1 MAKKRA
7 YSYTRVS
14 TSMQIDGY
22 SLTAQKAR
30 IDNYA
35 KSLDIDIIREFSD
48 EGKSGKS
55 IEGREEFKRMLDCI
69 RAGEDIDYIIVYKL
83 SRFGRNTRDILDTF
97 EFIQDYDVDL
107 ICVEDGI
114 DSSRGIGKVIIT
126 ILGALSELER
136 ENISVQTMEG
146 RKEKARQGKWNG
158 GQAPY
163 GYEIVDGKLE
173 IVEDEAK
180 IVRMIYDLFIND
192 NGMKKVADH
201 LNDRGY
207 RRKPYKNNSLELFTS
222 DFVKRV
228 LDNEVYMGKISYGK
242 RQRQKKKGTRN
253 QYETVKNDDYIV
265 SEGIHKAIVSEDVW
279 QKAHKKRKETGVASI
294 KKHSLN
300 HEHKLSGILKC
311 PVCGDS
317 MYGNVNRKRKK
328 VGTEEKYYDNF
339 YYCCKHRK
347 LAAGKKCNFRKQ
359 PSQKKIDYEVYSALM
374 SADMGD
380 VIIEELKAKML
391 EESNKEKMK
400 KDLEGLKKTDRT
412 LEVQINN
419 INARID
425 GLDVDDAAYK
435 LKYANLVKVQDKKF
449 KDQARVKKAIE
460 ELEKKI
466 KNEIIMSNS
475 LVYEHKALH
484 EYLQK
489 WWKMSQLE
497 QKKFF
502 RKYIERVEI
511 FEDYDRNKRGVKKI
525 IFKFPLRFTTND
537 PLQGDLVPHKNAKL
551 IEKDGKMIPDR
562 WEYVNDYV
570 MADGLEWDKEG
581 HVETVVLMSRK

>member
-1 MAKKRA
+1 MEKKRA

-14 TSMQIDGY
+14 TSMQIDGF
-22 SLTAQKAR
+22 SLAAQKAR

-35 KSLDIDIIREFSD
+35 KSQDIDIIREFSD

-55 IEGREEFKRMLDCI
+55 IEGREDFKSMLDYI
-69 RAGEDIDYIIVYKL
+69 KAGEHVDYIIVYKL
-83 SRFGRNTRDILDTF
+83 SRFGRNIRDILDTF
-97 EFIQDYDVDL
+97 EFIREHKVNL

-114 DSSRGIGKVIIT
+114 DSSKSMGKVIIT

-136 ENISVQTMEG
+136 ENIAVQTMEG

-163 GYEIVDGKLE
+163 GYKIVDGKLVV
-173 IVEDEAK
+173 VEDEAE
-180 IVRMIYDLFIND
+180 IIRMIYNLFIND
-192 NGMKKVADH
+192 NGMKKVADY

-207 RRKPYKNNSLELFTS
+207 RRKPYKNNSLKLFTS

-253 QYETVKNDDYIV
+253 QYVTVKSDDYIV

-279 QKAHKKRKETGVASI
+279 QKAHKKRKATGVANI
-294 KKHSLN
+294 KTHSLD

-317 MYGNVNRKRKK
+317 MYGNVNRSRKK
-328 VGTEEKYYDNF
+328 DGSEEYYDNF

-359 PSQKKIDYEVYSALM
+359 PSQQKIDYEVYSALM

-391 EESNKEKMK
+391 EESNKEKME

-435 LKYANLVKVQDKKF
+435 LKYANFVKVQNKKYE
-449 KDQARVKKAIE
+449 DQARVKKAIE

-466 KNEIIMSNS
+466 KNEIIMSDS
-475 LVYEHKALH
+475 IMTEYRALNK
-484 EYLQK
+484 YLDN
-489 WWKMSQLE
+489 WWNMSELE

-502 RKYIERVEI
+502 RKYIERVEL

-525 IFKFPLRFTTND
+525 IFKFPLRFTVND
-537 PLQGDLVPHKNAKL
+537 PLKGDIVPHKNAKL
-551 IEKDGKMIPDR
+551 INWNGEMVPDR

-581 HVETVVLMSRK
+581 HVEAIALIQKM